1 MTEQAQPPS
10 PTMMLQVD
18 IVSDVVCP
26 WCIIGY
32 LRFQQA
38 LTRLPGEF
46 DVTLRWQP
54 FELNPQMPPE
64 GQDLQQHIMQKY
76 GVSAEQSQAART
88 QLTELGADLGF
99 AFDYFDGMRAVNT
112 FQAHQLLHWA
122 EEQGKQNA
130 LKLALFEAFFSRRED
145 VSDEAV
151 LLAVAD
157 RVGLSSTE
165 AAEVL
170 TDGRYA
176 DVVRAQQQFWIER
189 EVQGVPAFV
198 FNHQY
203 MVSGAQDAETFVMLL
218 QKIKASAE
226 E

>member
-1 MTEQAQPPS
+1 MPKSSTA
-10 PTMMLQVD
+10 TLLQVD

-38 LTRLPGEF
+38 LAQLPDEF

-64 GQDLQQHIMQKY
+64 GQDLQQHIMDKY

-99 AFDYFDGMRAVNT
+99 AFDYFNGMRAVNT

-122 EEQGKQNA
+122 EEQGKTECA
-130 LKLALFEAFFSRRED
+130 EAGPCSKLFFSRRQD
-145 VSDEAV
+145 VSGQNG
-151 LLAVAD
+151 VA
-157 RVGLSSTE
+157 RGC
-165 AAEVL
+165 
-170 TDGRYA
+170 GRGWFVEYRSGG
-176 DVVRAQQQFWIER
+176 RAGR
-189 EVQGVPAFV
+189 
-198 FNHQY
+198 
-203 MVSGAQDAETFVMLL
+203 
-218 QKIKASAE
+218 
-226 E
+226 